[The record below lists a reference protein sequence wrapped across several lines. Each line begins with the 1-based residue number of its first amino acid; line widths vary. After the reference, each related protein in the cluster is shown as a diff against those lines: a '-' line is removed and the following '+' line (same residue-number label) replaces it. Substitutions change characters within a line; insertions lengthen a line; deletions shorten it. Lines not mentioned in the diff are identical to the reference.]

1 VNPFIGVWR
10 YVGTWGDGDPANRGA
25 HRKGF
30 IFYTASGEMAAQ
42 VAPVRETKMA
52 GAEST
57 DDETKSAL
65 ADYVS
70 YLGTYSVDEHA
81 GTVTH
86 HRQANVQP
94 GPLSDVVRAYEFKG
108 DRLILRP
115 VGTKQEI
122 VWERIG

>member
-1 VNPFIGVWR
+1 VSPFIGVWR
-10 YVGTWGDGDPANRGA
+10 YVGTWVDGDPTNRGA
-25 HRKGF
+25 QRKGF
-30 IFYTASGEMAAQ
+30 IFYTTSGEMAAQ
-42 VAPVRETKMA
+42 VAPDRETKTA
-52 GAEST
+52 GAESA
-57 DDETKSAL
+57 DDGAKAAL

-122 VWERIG
+122 VWERIR